1 MDEAVFRFPFL
12 SVAQVHS
19 FSMNQPVSIVFGPDQ
34 MYWVVPDTLA
44 SELLRRGFE
53 LRQPFPAPARFLR

>member
-1 MDEAVFRFPFL
+1 MEEAVFKFSFL

-19 FSMNQPVSIVFGPDQ
+19 FSMNRPVSIVFGPDQ

-44 SELLRRGFE
+44 RELLRRGFE
-53 LRQPFPAPARFLR
+53 FCQ